1 VASFVRCL
9 MWAVDNIIPV
19 MSLGNL
25 LQINTDMISISI
37 SLRCRFD
44 NANDDDADDDDD
56 DDVIMST

>member
-1 VASFVRCL
+1 